1 VRNMNFMQNRN
12 FSPDRFPHWDTPT
25 YYQQAKGWG
34 RGGEK
39 IYVND
44 VDRSSGRSRGVVVGR
59 R

>member
-1 VRNMNFMQNRN
+1 MNFMQNRN